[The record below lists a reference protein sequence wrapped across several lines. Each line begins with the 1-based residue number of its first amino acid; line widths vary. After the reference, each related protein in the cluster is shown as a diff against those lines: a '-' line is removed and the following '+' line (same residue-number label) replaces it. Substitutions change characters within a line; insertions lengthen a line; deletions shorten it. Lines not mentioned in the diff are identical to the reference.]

1 MSARLL
7 ELKDVQ
13 KDYRTYRFGWE
24 VGRVKALNKLSFHVD
39 KGDIFGFLGPNGAG
53 KTTTI
58 KCIVGI
64 LNCDGGSICIDG
76 VNIEDNRLE
85 SKNMIGFLP
94 EQIGLYGGLTPVDTL
109 RYYGG
114 FYELEEKIIEERGK
128 NLLQKLGL
136 AKDTERPVRG
146 FSLGMRKRLALAV
159 ALLHNPEILVLDEP
173 TSGLDPRGVKAL
185 RSVLRELNED
195 GLTII
200 LSSHALPEIQ
210 EICTHVGIIDKGKL
224 IRQETIEGIREE
236 VKKTA
241 ITLSLRVNDFK
252 NGDAK
257 KINRKKGV
265 SVIEQ
270 TAIGRHTQVLL
281 KLKENLIPWVTD
293 TLVSNG
299 VKIFSIEPRK
309 NSLEDVFLKETGSDT
324 DD

>member
-39 KGDIFGFLGPNGAG
+39 KGEIFGFLGPNGAG

-64 LNCDGGSICIDG
+64 LNCDGGSIRIDG

-114 FYELEEKIIEERGK
+114 FYELEEEIIEERGR
-128 NLLQKLGL
+128 NLLKKLGL

-185 RSVLRELNED
+185 RKVLRELNED

-210 EICTHVGIIDKGKL
+210 EICTHVGIIDNGRM
-224 IRQETIEGIREE
+224 IRQETIEGIRKE

-241 ITLSLRVNDFK
+241 ITLSLRVKDFK
-252 NGDAK
+252 DGDAK
-257 KINRKKGV
+257 RIDRKKGV
-265 SVIEQ
+265 SVIGQ
-270 TAIGRHTQVLL
+270 TAVGRHTQVLL
-281 KLKENLIPWVTD
+281 KLKENMIPWVTD

>member
-1 MSARLL
+1 VSARLL

-24 VGRVKALNKLSFHVD
+24 AGRVKALNKLSFYVD

-114 FYELEEKIIEERGK
+114 FYELEEEIIEKRGK

-252 NGDAK
+252 NSDAK

>member
-24 VGRVKALNKLSFHVD
+24 AGRVKALNKLSFHVD
-39 KGDIFGFLGPNGAG
+39 KGDIFGFLGPYGAG

-94 EQIGLYGGLTPVDTL
+94 EQTGLYGGLTPVDTL

-114 FYELEEKIIEERGK
+114 FYELEEDIIEERGK

-173 TSGLDPRGVKAL
+173 TSGLDPRGVRAL

-252 NGDAK
+252 SGDAK

>member
-1 MSARLL
+1 M
-7 ELKDVQ
+7 LK
-13 KDYRTYRFGWE
+13 
-24 VGRVKALNKLSFHVD
+24 
-39 KGDIFGFLGPNGAG
+39 
-53 KTTTI
+53 
-58 KCIVGI
+58 
-64 LNCDGGSICIDG
+64 
-76 VNIEDNRLE
+76 
-85 SKNMIGFLP
+85 
-94 EQIGLYGGLTPVDTL
+94 
-109 RYYGG
+109 
-114 FYELEEKIIEERGK
+114 
-128 NLLQKLGL
+128 KLGL

-185 RSVLRELNED
+185 RNVLRELNED

-210 EICTHVGIIDKGKL
+210 EICTHIGIIDQGRM

-241 ITLSLRVNDFK
+241 ITLSLRVKNFK
-252 NGDAK
+252 DEDAK
-257 KINRKKGV
+257 RIDRKKGV
-265 SVIEQ
+265 SVIDQ
-270 TAIGRHTQVLL
+270 TEVGRHTQILL
-281 KLKENLIPWVTD
+281 KLKEKLIPWVTD

-324 DD
+324 ND

>member
-39 KGDIFGFLGPNGAG
+39 KGEIFGFLGPNGAG

-64 LNCDGGSICIDG
+64 LSCDGGSIRIDG

-114 FYELEEKIIEERGK
+114 FYELEEEIIEERGR
-128 NLLQKLGL
+128 NLLKKLGL

-185 RSVLRELNED
+185 RNVLRELNEG

-210 EICTHVGIIDKGKL
+210 EICTHVGIIDKGRM
-224 IRQETIEGIREE
+224 IRQETIEGIRKE

-241 ITLSLRVNDFK
+241 ITLSLRVKDFK
-252 NGDAK
+252 EEDEK
-257 KINRKKGV
+257 RIDRKKGV
-265 SVIEQ
+265 SVIGQ
-270 TAIGRHTQVLL
+270 TAVGRHTQVLL
-281 KLKENLIPWVTD
+281 KLKENMIPWVTD

>member
-39 KGDIFGFLGPNGAG
+39 KGEIFGFLGPNGAG

-64 LNCDGGSICIDG
+64 LSCDGGSIHIDG

-114 FYELEEKIIEERGK
+114 FYELEEEIIEERGR
-128 NLLQKLGL
+128 NLLKKLGL

-185 RSVLRELNED
+185 RNVLRELNEG

-210 EICTHVGIIDKGKL
+210 EICTHVGIIDKGRM
-224 IRQETIEGIREE
+224 IRQETIEGIRKE

-241 ITLSLRVNDFK
+241 ITLSLRVKDFK
-252 NGDAK
+252 EEDEK
-257 KINRKKGV
+257 RIDRKKGV
-265 SVIEQ
+265 SVIGQ
-270 TAIGRHTQVLL
+270 TAVGRHTQVLL
-281 KLKENLIPWVTD
+281 KLKENMIPWVTD

>member
-1 MSARLL
+1 VSARLL

-39 KGDIFGFLGPNGAG
+39 KGEIFGFLGPNGAG

-64 LNCDGGSICIDG
+64 LNCDGGSIRIDG
-76 VNIEDNRLE
+76 INIEDNSLE

-114 FYELEEKIIEERGK
+114 FYELEEEIIEERGR
-128 NLLQKLGL
+128 NLLKKLGL

-185 RSVLRELNED
+185 RNVLRELNKD

-210 EICTHVGIIDKGKL
+210 EICTHVGIIDKGRL

-241 ITLSLRVNDFK
+241 ITLSLRVKNFK
-252 NGDAK
+252 DEDAK
-257 KINRKKGV
+257 RIDRKKGV
-265 SVIEQ
+265 SVIDQ
-270 TAIGRHTQVLL
+270 TAVGRHTQILL

-324 DD
+324 ND

>member
-24 VGRVKALNKLSFHVD
+24 AGRVKALNKLSFHVD

-114 FYELEEKIIEERGK
+114 FYELEEEIIEERGK

-173 TSGLDPRGVKAL
+173 TSGLDPRGVRAL

-252 NGDAK
+252 SGDAK

>member
-39 KGDIFGFLGPNGAG
+39 KGEIFGFLGPNGAG

-64 LNCDGGSICIDG
+64 LNCDGGSIRIDG

-114 FYELEEKIIEERGK
+114 FYELEEEIIEERGR
-128 NLLQKLGL
+128 NLLKKLGL

-185 RSVLRELNED
+185 RNVLRELNED

-210 EICTHVGIIDKGKL
+210 EICTHIGIIDQGRM

-241 ITLSLRVNDFK
+241 ITLSLRVKNFK
-252 NGDAK
+252 DEDAK
-257 KINRKKGV
+257 RIDRKKGV
-265 SVIEQ
+265 SVIDQ
-270 TAIGRHTQVLL
+270 TEVGRHTQILL
-281 KLKENLIPWVTD
+281 KLKEKLIPWVTD

-324 DD
+324 ND

>member
-1 MSARLL
+1 VSARLL

-24 VGRVKALNKLSFHVD
+24 AGRVKALNKLSFYVD

-114 FYELEEKIIEERGK
+114 FYELEEEIIEKRGK

-200 LSSHALPEIQ
+200 LSSH
-210 EICTHVGIIDKGKL
+210 
-224 IRQETIEGIREE
+224 
-236 VKKTA
+236 
-241 ITLSLRVNDFK
+241 
-252 NGDAK
+252 
-257 KINRKKGV
+257 
-265 SVIEQ
+265 
-270 TAIGRHTQVLL
+270 
-281 KLKENLIPWVTD
+281 
-293 TLVSNG
+293 
-299 VKIFSIEPRK
+299 
-309 NSLEDVFLKETGSDT
+309 
-324 DD
+324 

>member
-39 KGDIFGFLGPNGAG
+39 KGEIFGFLGPNGAG

-64 LNCDGGSICIDG
+64 LSCDGGSIRIDG

-114 FYELEEKIIEERGK
+114 FYELEEEIIEERGR
-128 NLLQKLGL
+128 NLLKKLGL

-185 RSVLRELNED
+185 RNVLRELNEG

-210 EICTHVGIIDKGKL
+210 EICTHVVIIDKGRM
-224 IRQETIEGIREE
+224 IRQETIEGIRKE

-241 ITLSLRVNDFK
+241 ITLSLRVKDFK
-252 NGDAK
+252 EEDEK
-257 KINRKKGV
+257 RIDRKKGV
-265 SVIEQ
+265 SVIGQ
-270 TAIGRHTQVLL
+270 TAVGRHTQVLL
-281 KLKENLIPWVTD
+281 KLKENMIPWVTD

>member
-24 VGRVKALNKLSFHVD
+24 AGRVKALNKLSFYVD

-76 VNIEDNRLE
+76 VNIEENRLE

>member
-39 KGDIFGFLGPNGAG
+39 KGEIFGFLGPNGAG

-64 LNCDGGSICIDG
+64 LSCDGGSIRIDG

-114 FYELEEKIIEERGK
+114 FYELEEEIIEERGR
-128 NLLQKLGL
+128 NLLKKLGL

-185 RSVLRELNED
+185 RNVLRELNEG

-210 EICTHVGIIDKGKL
+210 EICTHVGIIDKGRM
-224 IRQETIEGIREE
+224 IRQETIEGIRKE

-241 ITLSLRVNDFK
+241 ITLSLRVKDFK
-252 NGDAK
+252 EGDEK
-257 KINRKKGV
+257 RIDRKKGV
-265 SVIEQ
+265 SVIGQ
-270 TAIGRHTQVLL
+270 TAVGRHTQVLL
-281 KLKENLIPWVTD
+281 KLKENMIPWVTD

>member
-24 VGRVKALNKLSFHVD
+24 AGRVKALNKLSFYVD

-114 FYELEEKIIEERGK
+114 FYELEEEIIEKRGK

-252 NGDAK
+252 NSDAK

>member
-39 KGDIFGFLGPNGAG
+39 KGEIFGFLGPNGAG

-64 LNCDGGSICIDG
+64 LSCDGGSIRIDG

-114 FYELEEKIIEERGK
+114 FYELEEEIIEERGR
-128 NLLQKLGL
+128 NLLKKLGL

-185 RSVLRELNED
+185 RNVLRELNED

-210 EICTHVGIIDKGKL
+210 EICTHVGIIDKGRM
-224 IRQETIEGIREE
+224 IRQETIEGIRKE

-241 ITLSLRVNDFK
+241 ITLSLRVKDFK
-252 NGDAK
+252 EEDEK
-257 KINRKKGV
+257 RIDRKKGV
-265 SVIEQ
+265 SVIGQ
-270 TAIGRHTQVLL
+270 TAVGRHTQVLL
-281 KLKENLIPWVTD
+281 KLKENMIPWVTD

>member
-24 VGRVKALNKLSFHVD
+24 AGRVKALNKLSFYVD

-114 FYELEEKIIEERGK
+114 FYELEEEIIEKRGK

-252 NGDAK
+252 NSDAK

-324 DD
+324 ND

>member
-39 KGDIFGFLGPNGAG
+39 KGEIFGFLGPNGAG

-64 LNCDGGSICIDG
+64 LSCDGGSIHIDG

-114 FYELEEKIIEERGK
+114 FYELEEEIIEERGR
-128 NLLQKLGL
+128 NLLKKLGL

-185 RSVLRELNED
+185 RNVLRELNED

-210 EICTHVGIIDKGKL
+210 EICTHVGIIDKGRM
-224 IRQETIEGIREE
+224 IRQETIEGIRKE

-241 ITLSLRVNDFK
+241 ITLSLRVKDFK
-252 NGDAK
+252 EEDEK
-257 KINRKKGV
+257 RIDRKKGV
-265 SVIEQ
+265 SVIGQ
-270 TAIGRHTQVLL
+270 TAVGRHTQVLL
-281 KLKENLIPWVTD
+281 KLKENMIPWVTD